1 MMPSSA
7 TFEARIVP
15 KRGVRKSA
23 RPAGLGRMGRA
34 AIRQDLPGG
43 RQVPPGEAGESLAG
57 RPVSPHIQ
65 RLG

>member
-1 MMPSSA
+1 
-7 TFEARIVP
+7 
-15 KRGVRKSA
+15 
-23 RPAGLGRMGRA
+23 MGRA